1 MSAAQGPSASTPLS
15 ATLSNGTEGSVYSSL
30 MLLEA
35 ISRDATCSLH
45 QVVKKCEWETN
56 KGAIIAIVCV
66 CVCVCVDTPIEC
78 DCIRASRG
86 RGGGLLGC
94 FMMMI
99 MDC

>member
-66 CVCVCVDTPIEC
+66 CVCVLIPPLSVTVYVHPAAEEE
-78 DCIRASRG
+78 
-86 RGGGLLGC
+86 GC
-94 FMMMI
+94 S
-99 MDC
+99 DAL